1 MDEAKDERAQGK
13 PSRPSPTQTLIMKF
27 QVMNQRLLEMEE
39 RVRQNNLGNY
49 VPLPEPATAQ
59 VDQPASPNDNVEV
72 AQSVSDFE
80 FNEIDDMAVNANAEE
95 RFNQEQVLDF
105 RQIEMI
111 EEDELDDQFNV
122 NSADGD
128 FVEDFGED
136 AI

>member
-1 MDEAKDERAQGK
+1 
-13 PSRPSPTQTLIMKF
+13 MKF

-49 VPLPEPATAQ
+49 VPLPEPTTAQ